1 MRADVIED
9 EARERIRRA
18 RAALDHAEQQ
28 LAPRRRNWRE
38 VLGQTPSPV
47 LIGSGLLDGFALGA
61 LPPKWWSRAGGA
73 LFGGG
78 ARLARTAFGPPIFAA
93 LWTTI
98 LLSSTRP
105 VPPPASV
112 SGAARATA

>member
-38 VLGQTPSPV
+38 VLGQTPLPV
-47 LIGSGLLDGFALGA
+47 LIGSGLLGGFALGA
-61 LPPKWWSRAGGA
+61 LPPKWWSRAGSA

-78 ARLARTAFGPPIFAA
+78 ARLARSPFGPPIFAA

-98 LLSSTRP
+98 LFSSRRP
-105 VPPPASV
+105 VSRPASV
-112 SGAARATA
+112 SAAALAGA